1 MPAEID
7 SMFAVRKRSWHGL
20 ENLLLNPPSSI
31 EEARRLAGVEWEPRQ
46 VPIYN
51 ADGIVID
58 GFKGIQRD
66 DNNYYLNVARDS
78 YEIIL
83 NQETFEIVWSV
94 IGQGAYLDTAGSVR
108 EGRQVWA
115 LAHLD
120 EPIVIP
126 GDKSLSFPYLVMLT
140 SHDGTAACKVLPTT
154 VRVVCWNTFQMALAE
169 GDRTGYQLSFRHTK
183 RVKDRITQAKLAIS
197 TTQNFAEK
205 WKADATALTELKVS
219 SKAMKQFVL
228 EFFPVPHNKGL
239 ELSDR
244 QASNVLL
251 NRSTLQHLLE
261 NSVTLDGIRDT
272 AYGLVQGAGEW
283 LDHYRNYRG
292 QDAYIGRTL
301 LRPEPEKTRALKLAV
316 KMAKV

>member
-20 ENLLLNPPSSI
+20 ENLLLTPPTSI
-31 EEARRLAGVEWEPRQ
+31 EEARELSGVTWEPEYCP
-46 VPIYN
+46 VFDEAGTLIE
-51 ADGIVID
+51 
-58 GFKGIQRD
+58 GFKGIRRD
-66 DNNYYLNVARDS
+66 DNGYYLNIARDS
-78 YEIIL
+78 YEIIM

-94 IGQGAYLDTAGSVR
+94 IGRGAYLDTAGSVR
-108 EGRQVWA
+108 DGRQVWA

-154 VRVVCWNTFQMALAE
+154 VRVVCWNTFQMALSE

-183 RVKDRITQAKLAIS
+183 RVKDRIEDAKRAIAN
-197 TTQNFAEK
+197 TQNFAER
-205 WKADATALTELKVS
+205 WKKDATDLAEMKVS
-219 SKAMKQFVL
+219 TAGMQKFVMD
-228 EFFPVPHNKGL
+228 FFPVSTKADIT
-239 ELSDR
+239 DR

-251 NRSTLQHLLE
+251 NRSTLQHILE
-261 NSVTLDGIRDT
+261 NSVTLDGIRDS

-283 LDHYRNYRG
+283 LDHYRSYRS
-292 QDAYIGRTL
+292 QDAYVGRTL
-301 LRPEPEKTRALKLAV
+301 LRPEPDKIRAVKLAV
-316 KMAKV
+316 EAAKV